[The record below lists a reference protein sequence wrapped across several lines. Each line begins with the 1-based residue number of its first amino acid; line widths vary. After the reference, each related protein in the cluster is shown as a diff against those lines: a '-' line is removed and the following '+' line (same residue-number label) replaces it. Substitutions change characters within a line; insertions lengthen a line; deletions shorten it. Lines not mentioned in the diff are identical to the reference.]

1 MSCKLRV
8 ASFIETAGQ
17 KLIFGGTVNYESR
30 VQLWNWELMKKWV
43 LNCETASYQKILQV
57 KLWNCKL
64 EKNFTGKFNPE
75 KHFPNCELL

>member
-43 LNCETASYQKILQV
+43 LNCETASYQKIL
-57 KLWNCKL
+57 
-64 EKNFTGKFNPE
+64 
-75 KHFPNCELL
+75 